1 MTEAIFYTVF
11 AVFAVYGVYTAAKE
25 LVRLISKNTGR
36 ELDERG
42 CGGCTLC
49 AKVVH
54 DAPMQDVPMREI
66 PTEDTSAE
74 DASHAADE
82 AAPPTVGDD

>member
-25 LVRLISKNTGR
+25 LVRLISKNTGGK
-36 ELDERG
+36 LDERG

-49 AKVVH
+49 AKV
-54 DAPMQDVPMREI
+54 MQDAPMREI

-74 DASHAADE
+74 DTSHAADE